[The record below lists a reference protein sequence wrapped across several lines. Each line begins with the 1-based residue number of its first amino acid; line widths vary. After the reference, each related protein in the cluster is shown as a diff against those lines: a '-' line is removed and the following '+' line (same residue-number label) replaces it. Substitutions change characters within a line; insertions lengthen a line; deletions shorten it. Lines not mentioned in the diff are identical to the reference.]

1 MTSMTNTTR
10 GLPVW
15 RSRMRVVALIAL
27 PAASWAADLSSYRQ
41 VKLGTDLPGVAR
53 QIGVSPSAAK
63 VTYTRPALVQ
73 ELEWT
78 PESPR
83 LPVEADSTP
92 LVALTFYNGE
102 LFRIA
107 VTYDRYRTEGLTTAD
122 MIEAVSRLYG
132 APVTSTPAKAP
143 PEAWVDREDVVA
155 RWQDPRYRFELMR
168 SSYGPRFRL
177 VGVLR
182 ELETPAVAAIVE
194 GTRLDALEQPQR
206 DAARAASEAEAE
218 RARLEKARLQ
228 NKAVFRP

>member
-1 MTSMTNTTR
+1 MTNTTR

-83 LPVEADSTP
+83 LPV
-92 LVALTFYNGE
+92 
-102 LFRIA
+102 
-107 VTYDRYRTEGLTTAD
+107 
-122 MIEAVSRLYG
+122 EAVSRLYG